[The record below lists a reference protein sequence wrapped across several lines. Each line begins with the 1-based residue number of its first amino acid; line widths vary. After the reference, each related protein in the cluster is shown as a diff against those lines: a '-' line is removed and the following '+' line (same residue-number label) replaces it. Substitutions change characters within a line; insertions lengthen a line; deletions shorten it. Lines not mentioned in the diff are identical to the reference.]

1 VQRTRLRT
9 TTFVILAL
17 LAIGGIAFA
26 ASNSVRFI
34 VCSTVGLFTYGFP
47 SESDRAKTQIIRD
60 EIVRVH
66 HFAHNSV
73 SQPQEPPVFSNSGSN
88 MLLRLPAK
96 IWVYDVTDRAE
107 QDKIATALKNLS
119 AQRGFSPFKL
129 CYYDHEN
136 WIVDGNLGARG
147 PETQLRCLCITRN
160 GIRDL
165 SGQQIITYPVP

>member
-9 TTFVILAL
+9 GAIIILAL
-17 LAIGGIAFA
+17 LATGGIAFA
-26 ASNSVRFI
+26 ASDSVRFV
-34 VCSTVGLFTYGFP
+34 VCSTLQALIYGFP
-47 SESDRAKTQIIRD
+47 SDSDRAETQMIRD

-66 HFAHNSV
+66 PFAHNSV
-73 SQPQEPPVFSNSGSN
+73 SQPHEPPVFSNPGSK
-88 MLLRLPAK
+88 MLLRLPAE
-96 IWVYDVTDRAE
+96 IEVYDVSDRAE

-119 AQRGFSPFKL
+119 AQKRLSPFKL

-147 PETQLRCLCITRN
+147 PETQLRCLRIMTN